1 MKIFVT
7 GIGIVS
13 AIGVGIEENFSSI
26 KSGVTGIGRSTEFDL
41 MLGEVKLSNEEI
53 FTRFNLPREDFS

>member
-13 AIGVGIEENFSSI
+13 AIGVGIDENFKSI
-26 KSGVTGIGRSTEFDL
+26 KSGVTGIGRSAEF
-41 MLGEVKLSNEEI
+41 ENSS
-53 FTRFNLPREDFS
+53 TSLPRHRKRGRQEQQVI